1 MVREGVCGT
10 CLPPAVIGPPV
21 GSLPFLSTDAAI
33 NNIPVIRGLPA
44 PAVVLKASHRLWAVH
59 SGQCIR
65 YFDVYD
71 QSTRQ
76 KQLEREKTFV
86 SQLLVSE
93 NFSSSWQGSGAV
105 LTSGNVLWR
114 LHTSLWTRMRV
125 GLGRGNPDY
134 SLSWW
139 PTSRNQAHLPPQ
151 TASPDCEQGS
161 KVWAYGASQI
171 QTVIGRHS

>member
-1 MVREGVCGT
+1 MGQTCFWFYLAHSPFLMVREGVCGT

-71 QSTRQ
+71 QSTGRSNWR
-76 KQLEREKTFV
+76 ERSRLSLGSWFLRISV
-86 SQLLVSE
+86 HHGRGVGQFLLVGMCYG
-93 NFSSSWQGSGAV
+93 GSTHHREPGCRW
-105 LTSGNVLWR
+105 G
-114 LHTSLWTRMRV
+114 
-125 GLGRGNPDY
+125 
-134 SLSWW
+134 
-139 PTSRNQAHLPPQ
+139 
-151 TASPDCEQGS
+151 
-161 KVWAYGASQI
+161 
-171 QTVIGRHS
+171 